1 MKTQQVEIE
10 KLTQICTDRDTE
22 LVKVKQSQIETERM
36 LEDAQMQ
43 LLSVKSEIIE
53 KDSQIE

>member
-10 KLTQICTDRDTE
+10 KLTQICTDKDAE
-22 LVKVKQSQIETERM
+22 FVKVKQSQIETERM

>member
-10 KLTQICTDRDTE
+10 KLTQSITDKE
-22 LVKVKQSQIETERM
+22 VEFVKVKQSHLETERM

>member
-10 KLTQICTDRDTE
+10 KLTQICTNREGDF
-22 LVKVKQSQIETERM
+22 VKVKQSKMETERM

-53 KDSQIE
+53 KD

>member
-10 KLTQICTDRDTE
+10 KLTQTCTDKDAE
-22 LVKVKQSQIETERM
+22 LVKVKQSQMETERM

>member
-10 KLTQICTDRDTE
+10 KLTQICTDKDVE
-22 LVKVKQSQIETERM
+22 FVKVKQSQMETERM
-36 LEDAQMQ
+36 LEDVQMQ

>member
-10 KLTQICTDRDTE
+10 KLTQICTDKDVE
-22 LVKVKQSQIETERM
+22 LVKVKQNQMETERM